1 MPHAG
6 RRPDDE
12 GGVPESDGTEDSV
25 RAAAALAALCI
36 GAALLA
42 AGCGT
47 RAGESEAPATG
58 ATPTAPPAT
67 GEAASGTVESGPPA
81 GGVFRIG
88 VESSFNFTD
97 GFDPTGEYLLE
108 AFGLYSNLLVRTLL
122 GYRHLPGPPG
132 NELIPDLAESMPD
145 VSDDGLTWTFQL
157 RDGVRFGPPVSRE
170 ITSSDVA
177 YAFERI
183 GTPSLAAQYGFYYD
197 VIEGMDAFRAGDA
210 KRISGIETPDDRT
223 IVFHLTRPTGDFGF
237 RVAMP
242 ATGPIPEEVAGC
254 FTEAGE
260 YGRYLVAS
268 GPYMIEG
275 SDRLDDTSCDTLT
288 PLAGFDPNASLS
300 LVRNPDYDAATD
312 DTGARQSLPDAFR
325 LTVDTNVN
333 AIYERLANGELE
345 GEWASVP
352 PQVLRKYARSDEL
365 ADRLQVNPA
374 DTVAYLTMNLTQPPF
389 DDVHVRRAVNLAL
402 DKEALRRSWG
412 GPLKGEIATHI
423 LPDSLLGGRLG
434 GYDPYATPGSAG
446 DVEAA
451 RAELRHSRYDEDG
464 DGVCDASAC
473 DGVVVLFAPAETPR
487 AMEPVVQQS
496 LAALGIDVVVRE
508 SADPFSALGIVRKD
522 IPASPLPSWGKD
534 FADPSTF
541 MVLFD
546 SRSIIPTGN
555 VNFSLV
561 GLTPALAAKVGA
573 TGTVDGIPNV
583 DGEIDR
589 CAAILETSA
598 RLDCY
603 AQLDRRL
610 MEAVVPWAPYLER
623 SNVDILG
630 PAVAAWG
637 YDQST
642 TVAAYGRVAVDVTKQ
657 RGT

>member
-1 MPHAG
+1 M
-6 RRPDDE
+6 R
-12 GGVPESDGTEDSV
+12 VP
-25 RAAAALAALCI
+25 AALAALCI

-47 RAGESEAPATG
+47 RATEGKGESEASATG
-58 ATPTAPPAT
+58 AARTAPAT
-67 GEAASGTVESGPPA
+67 SGEEAAATAEPGPPA

-97 GFDPTGEYLLE
+97 NFDPTGEYLLD

-122 GYRHLPGPPG
+122 GYRHLPGAPG
-132 NELIPDLAESMPD
+132 NELIPDLAESLPD
-145 VSDDGLTWTFQL
+145 VSDDGLTWTFTL
-157 RDGVRFGPPVSRE
+157 KKGVRFGPPVSRE
-170 ITSSDVA
+170 ITSRDVA
-177 YAFERI
+177 FAFERI
-183 GTPSLAAQYGFYYD
+183 GTPSLVAQYGFYYD
-197 VIEGMDAFRAGDA
+197 VIDGMDAFRAGDA
-210 KRISGIETPDDRT
+210 KEIAGIETPDDRT

-254 FTEAGE
+254 FTQAGE
-260 YGRYLVAS
+260 YGRYLIAT

-275 SDRLDDTSCDTLT
+275 SDRLDATSCDTLE
-288 PLAGFDPNASLS
+288 PLAGFDPNTSLS
-300 LVRNPDYDAATD
+300 LVRNPEYDPATD
-312 DTGARQSLPDAFR
+312 DTDARQSLPDGFR
-325 LTVDTNVN
+325 LTVDTNVD
-333 AIYERLANGELE
+333 AIYAKIARGELE

-352 PQVLRKYARSDEL
+352 PKVLQEYARSDDL
-365 ADRLQVNPA
+365 ADRLKVNPA

-402 DKEALRRSWG
+402 DKDGLRRSWG

-423 LPDSLLGGRLG
+423 LPDALLGGRLED
-434 GYDPYATPGSAG
+434 YDPYATPGSAG

-451 RAELRHSRYDEDG
+451 KAELRLSRYDENQDG
-464 DGVCDASAC
+464 LCDDSAC

-487 AMEPVVQQS
+487 AMEPVVRQS
-496 LAALGIDVVVRE
+496 LAELGIDVVVRE
-508 SADPFSALGIVRKD
+508 SADPFTALGIVRKD

-573 TGTVDGIPNV
+573 TGTVDGIPSV
-583 DGEIDR
+583 DGDIDR
-589 CAAILETSA
+589 CAATLATPE

-603 AQLDRRL
+603 ARLDRRL
-610 MEAVVPWAPYLER
+610 METVVPWVPYLER
-623 SNVDILG
+623 SNVDIIG
-630 PAVAAWG
+630 PSVAAWG

>member
-1 MPHAG
+1 M
-6 RRPDDE
+6 
-12 GGVPESDGTEDSV
+12 
-25 RAAAALAALCI
+25 RASAALAALCI
-36 GAALLA
+36 GAALLV
-42 AGCGT
+42 AGCGSSA
-47 RAGESEAPATG
+47 REGEAPTG
-58 ATPTAPPAT
+58 SAQTTPVET
-67 GEAASGTVESGPPA
+67 GEESSVATEPGPPS

-97 GFDPTGEYLLE
+97 NFDPTGEYLLE

-122 GYRHLPGPPG
+122 GYRHLPGAEG
-132 NELIPDLAESMPD
+132 NELIPDLATSLPD
-145 VSDDGLTWTFQL
+145 VSADGLTWTFTL
-157 RDGVRFGPPVSRE
+157 KEGVRFGPPVSRE
-170 ITSSDVA
+170 ITSRDVA

-183 GTPSLAAQYGFYYD
+183 GTPSLVAQYGFYYD
-197 VIEGMDAFRAGDA
+197 VIEGMEAFRAGDA
-210 KRISGIETPDDRT
+210 KTISGIETPDDRT
-223 IVFHLTRPTGDFGF
+223 IIFHLTRPTGDFGF

-254 FTEAGE
+254 FTKAGE
-260 YGRYLVAS
+260 YGRYLVAT

-275 SDRLDDTSCDTLT
+275 ADKLDATSCDTLK
-288 PLAGFDPNASLS
+288 PLAGFDPNTSLS
-300 LVRNPDYDAATD
+300 LVRNPDYDPATD
-312 DTGARQSLPDAFR
+312 DTDARQSLPDGFR
-325 LTVDTNVN
+325 LTVDTNVD
-333 AIYERLANGELE
+333 AIYAKIARGELE

-352 PQVLRKYARSDEL
+352 PKVLQEYARSDEL
-365 ADRLQVNPA
+365 ADRLEVNPA

-402 DKEALRRSWG
+402 DKDGLRRSWG
-412 GPLKGEIATHI
+412 GPLQGEIATHI
-423 LPDSLLGGRLG
+423 LPDALIGGRLE

-446 DVEAA
+446 DLAA
-451 RAELRHSRYDEDG
+451 AKAELRLSRYDQNQDG
-464 DGVCDASAC
+464 LCDDSVC

-496 LAALGIDVVVRE
+496 LAGLGIDVVVRE
-508 SADPFSALGIVRKD
+508 SADPFTALGTVRKN

-534 FADPSTF
+534 YADPSTF

-573 TGTVDGIPNV
+573 TGTIEGIPSV
-583 DGEIDR
+583 DDAIDR
-589 CAAILETSA
+589 CEATLERPQ

-610 MEAVVPWAPYLER
+610 METVVPWVPYLER
-623 SNVDILG
+623 SNVDIIG
-630 PAVAAWG
+630 PSVAAWG

-657 RGT
+657 QGS